1 MKPSAYVQPG
11 FPNAMPGTF
20 AALPKSQLDALVKF
34 LMGGA
39 K

>member
-1 MKPSAYVQPG
+1 VKPSAYIQPG

-20 AALPKSQLDALVKF
+20 AALPKTQIDALVQF
-34 LMGGA
+34 LAGGA